1 MSDEEDNSEHS
12 PVAGSQSLVS
22 IIDTL
27 AFTPSATTTTTT
39 TASPETLV
47 ATVSPSVSVPVAT
60 LA

>member
-27 AFTPSATTTTTT
+27 AFTTSATTTT